1 MWGSGEAVTAIRG
14 YRPGDPEHVRL
25 VSRTVPFA
33 SLDPGSSGA
42 LLAWRQGAAVR
53 WPVEPDVAVPIT
65 ARAGGADI
73 AARVCARLG
82 VSVLLVEDQF
92 LGRQT
97 KNFATTKRLIFTAGV
112 VVGRIMGDAELDDVV
127 QVHPATWQ
135 APLPKHR
142 DSKER
147 ARLHAGRLLPGWLG
161 AFRGG
166 LRSGCA
172 DALGLADWF
181 AAEVRI

>member
-1 MWGSGEAVTAIRG
+1 MTAIRA
-14 YRPGDPEHVRL
+14 YRPGDPEAVRL
-25 VSRTVPFA
+25 VSRSCAFA
-33 SLDPGSSGA
+33 SLDPGSQGA
-42 LLAWRQGAAVR
+42 LLVWRQGAAAR

-73 AARVCARLG
+73 AARVCAQLG

-112 VVGRIMGDAELDDVV
+112 VVGQIMHAAELDDVV
-127 QVHPATWQ
+127 QIHPATWQ
-135 APLPKHR
+135 IGLPKHS

-147 ARLHAGRLLPGWLG
+147 AKLHAGRILPGWLG

-181 AAEVRI
+181 AAEVRK

>member
-1 MWGSGEAVTAIRG
+1 MTAIRA
-14 YRPGDPEHVRL
+14 YRPGDPEAVRL
-25 VSRTVPFA
+25 VSRDVPFA

-42 LLAWRQGAAVR
+42 LLAWRQGAAAR

-65 ARAGGADI
+65 SRAGGADI
-73 AARVCARLG
+73 AARICARLG

-92 LGRQT
+92 LGRLT

-112 VVGRIMGDAELDDVV
+112 VVGRIMEAADLADVV

-135 APLPKHR
+135 VGLPKHS

-147 ARLHAGRLLPGWLG
+147 ARLHAGRLLPGWLRG
-161 AFRGG
+161 FRGAG
-166 LRSGCA
+166 FRSGCA

-181 AAEVRI
+181 AAEVRK

>member
-1 MWGSGEAVTAIRG
+1 MTAIRA
-14 YRPGDPEHVRL
+14 YRPGDPEAVRL
-25 VSRTVPFA
+25 VSRSCAFA
-33 SLDPGSSGA
+33 SLDPGSQGA
-42 LLAWRQGAAVR
+42 LLAWSHGAAER
-53 WPVEPDVAVPIT
+53 WPVRPGVVVPIT
-65 ARAGGADI
+65 SRAGGADL
-73 AARVCARLG
+73 AARICREYG
-82 VSVLLVEDQF
+82 VQVLLVEDQF

-112 VVGRIMGDAELDDVV
+112 VVGQIMHACELDDVV

-135 APLPKHR
+135 VRLPKHR
-142 DSKER
+142 NSKER
-147 ARLHAGRLLPGWLG
+147 AKLHAGRLLPGWLR

-181 AAEVRI
+181 ASGVTE